1 MSSLPEDLVDGWSA
15 PLVIH
20 CQKATGL
27 VLIGQ
32 VILALRHPKN
42 NGESAKV
49 AFIFARDLALG
60 LLNDPALT
68 IPQQLREEWE
78 RELFGLEVLK
88 R

>member
-1 MSSLPEDLVDGWSA
+1 MSSVAEQPLDNWAA

-20 CQKATGL
+20 CQKGTGL

-32 VILALRHPKN
+32 LLLALRHPEN
-42 NGESAKV
+42 CGASAKV
-49 AFIFARDLALG
+49 AFTFARDLARA

-68 IPQQLREEWE
+68 IPDRLREEWE
-78 RELFGLEVLK
+78 RELLGLEARK

>member
-1 MSSLPEDLVDGWSA
+1 MSSVAEQPLDSWSA

-32 VILALRHPKN
+32 LLLALRHPEN
-42 NGESAKV
+42 CRESAKV
-49 AFIFARDLALG
+49 AFTFARDLGLA

-68 IPQQLREEWE
+68 IPDRLREEWE
-78 RELFGLEVLK
+78 RELFGLEARK